1 MDLRIESRQKR
12 VSAVRSLET
21 LIIFVIYY
29 FLQDICTSPL
39 AFLFILII
47 KSAAIYK
54 SGVAVKR
61 LCLWKI
67 TQATTQTQIG
77 ASSFP
82 RSAFF
87 LHRPTMHFYFH
98 VLFWAVFNRYIPSV
112 CLWLHSIDPT
122 SAQAWLH
129 PTLGAEYHTYFLQF
143 TTLIKYNLFSNY
155 R

>member
-54 SGVAVKR
+54 PGVAVKR
-61 LCLWKI
+61 LCL
-67 TQATTQTQIG
+67 
-77 ASSFP
+77 
-82 RSAFF
+82 
-87 LHRPTMHFYFH
+87 
-98 VLFWAVFNRYIPSV
+98 
-112 CLWLHSIDPT
+112 
-122 SAQAWLH
+122 
-129 PTLGAEYHTYFLQF
+129 
-143 TTLIKYNLFSNY
+143 
-155 R
+155 